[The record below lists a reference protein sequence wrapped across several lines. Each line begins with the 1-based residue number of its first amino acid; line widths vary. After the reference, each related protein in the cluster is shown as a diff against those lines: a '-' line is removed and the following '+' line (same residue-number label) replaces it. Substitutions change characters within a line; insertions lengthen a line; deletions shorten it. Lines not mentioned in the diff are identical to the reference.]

1 MQYELIA
8 NSNKGVI
15 IDPTPVLRDI
25 KDTFPVSFVLPDG
38 GAYIAVF
45 RGEDNQEHKAV
56 IKDGTALIPKE
67 LINKEQRVGV
77 TVCLTDGEKILHS
90 WECHP
95 LAVGSFLK
103 MRQTQ
108 WQITA
113 GLSDE
118 EVFARLAEIERAQA
132 KTFEEMQ
139 SLCATIKEL
148 NENIATAA
156 TENEKTIA
164 ELRKELAT
172 ATQTV
177 NGLLYFARQCKA
189 ASPYLTDIP
198 LKEDKDN
205 D

>member
-25 KDTFPVSFVLPDG
+25 KDTFPVSFVLPES
-38 GAYIAVF
+38 GAYIAIF

-56 IKDGTALIPKE
+56 IKDGSALIPKE
-67 LINKEQRVGV
+67 LLNKEQRVGV
-77 TVCLTDGEKILHS
+77 TVCLTDGETIKHS

-103 MRQTQ
+103 LRQTQ

-118 EVFARLAEIERAQA
+118 EVFARLAEIERVQA
-132 KTFEEMQ
+132 KTLAEMQ
-139 SLCATIKEL
+139 NLEATIKEL
-148 NENIATAA
+148 NENAKTAA
-156 TENEKTIA
+156 EENEKTL
-164 ELRKELAT
+164 EGLRKEIAEANKTAKSLLAF
-172 ATQTV
+172 V
-177 NGLLYFARQCKA
+177 RQCKA

-198 LKEDKDN
+198 LKEED
-205 D
+205 

>member
-1 MQYELIA
+1 MRYELIA

-25 KDTFPVSFVLPDG
+25 KDTFPLSFVLPG
-38 GAYIAVF
+38 SGAYIAIF

-56 IKDGTALIPKE
+56 IKDGSALIPKE

-77 TVCLTDGEKILHS
+77 TVCLTDGESILHS

-103 MRQTQ
+103 LRQTQ

-113 GLSDE
+113 ALSDE
-118 EVFARLAEIERAQA
+118 ELYARLAEIERVQA

-139 SLCATIKEL
+139 SLEATNKEL
-148 NENIATAA
+148 NENIAIAV
-156 TENEKTIA
+156 EKNEKTLA
-164 ELRKELAT
+164 ELRKELTET
-172 ATQTV
+172 AKTAQS
-177 NGLLYFARQCKA
+177 LLNFARQCKT

-198 LKEDKDN
+198 LKEE
-205 D
+205 

>member
-56 IKDGTALIPKE
+56 IKDGSALIPKE
-67 LINKEQRVGV
+67 LITKEQRVGV

-103 MRQTQ
+103 LRQTQ

-118 EVFARLAEIERAQA
+118 EVFARLAEIERVQA
-132 KTFEEMQ
+132 KTLAEMQ
-139 SLCATIKEL
+139 SINADYKALTESM
-148 NENIATAA
+148 ETAA
-156 TENEKTIA
+156 KENEKTIA
-164 ELRKELAT
+164 ELRKELAIT
-172 ATQTV
+172 NETV
-177 NGLLYFARQCKA
+177 KGLLAFARQCKA

-198 LKEDKDN
+198 LKED
-205 D
+205 

>member
-38 GAYIAVF
+38 GAYIAIF

-56 IKDGTALIPKE
+56 IKDGSALIPKE
-67 LINKEQRVGV
+67 LITKEQRVGV

-103 MRQTQ
+103 LRQTQ

-118 EVFARLAEIERAQA
+118 EVFARLAEIERVQA
-132 KTFEEMQ
+132 NTLAEMQ
-139 SLCATIKEL
+139 SINADYKALTESM
-148 NENIATAA
+148 ATAA
-156 TENEKTIA
+156 EENEKTLA
-164 ELRKELAT
+164 ELRKEIKT
-172 ATQTV
+172 AGETV
-177 NGLLYFARQCKA
+177 KGLLAFARQCKA

-198 LKEDKDN
+198 LKED
-205 D
+205 